1 MEHNTT
7 MTEAQ
12 RLAKRRR
19 IQKAKRKRAIVNTI
33 FIMMIISITVV
44 AIYFASMYKK
54 EIETSNAARQEADVA
69 RQEADTAKREAEA
82 ANQAYDKLQREL
94 KNNGFITVDE
104 AQILADQAAQD
115 MSDDYRNRIRDY
127 MEGGDGTLTMLENLF
142 DDMIVVPDTGKY
154 LFFDID
160 NSLNKSVIDLSKL
173 ICPELNEE
181 TGEYEGDIKYDGD
194 TTLHFGV
201 DVSKFQGDI
210 DWEKVKNDNIE
221 YAYIRLGY
229 RGYES
234 GKIVVDDKYED
245 NIQGCNDAGLDCG
258 VYFFTEAKTKAEGRE
273 EADFVLENLGEYHIE
288 LPIVIDVEQSANV
301 NKSRTKNLSSEDRTE
316 AIIGFCERIKEA
328 GYTPMIYGNLKS
340 LMIMTDITRLEE
352 YDKWFAYYHYP
363 LRFPYKVKI
372 WQYTSDGS
380 VDGIKGE
387 TDINVMFY

>member
-19 IQKAKRKRAIVNTI
+19 IQKAKRKRAIVMTI
-33 FIMMIISITVV
+33 MFIIIITVSLV
-44 AIYFASMYKK
+44 AVIFAGMYKK
-54 EIETSNAARQEADVA
+54 EVKIANDALLEADSA
-69 RQEADTAKREAEA
+69 KQQAEAAMKEAEN
-82 ANQAYDKLQREL
+82 ANQAYEKLQTDL

-104 AQILADQAAQD
+104 AQVMADKAMQD
-115 MSDDYRNRIRDY
+115 MSDDYRNKIRGY
-127 MEGGDGTLTMLENLF
+127 MESGDGTLTMLENLF
-142 DDMIVVPDTGKY
+142 EDMIVVPDTSKY

-160 NSLNKSVIDLSKL
+160 DSLNKSVIDLNKL
-173 ICPELNEE
+173 YYPELNEQ
-181 TGEYEGDIKYDGD
+181 TGKYEGDIKYEGD
-194 TTLHFGV
+194 VTLHYGV

-210 DWEKVKNDNIE
+210 DWAKVKNDDIE
-221 YAYIRLGY
+221 YAYIRLGF

-234 GKIVVDDKYED
+234 GKIVLDEKFED
-245 NIQGCNDAGLDCG
+245 NISGCNEVGLDCG
-258 VYFFTEAKTKAEGRE
+258 VYFFTEAKTREEGRE

-301 NKSRTKNLSSEDRTE
+301 NKSRTRNLSQEDRTD
-316 AIIGFCERIKEA
+316 AIIAFCERIKEA

-340 LMIMTDITRLEE
+340 LMIMTDITRLED

-372 WQYTSDGS
+372 WQYTSNGQ
-380 VDGIKGE
+380 VDGIKGDA
-387 TDINVMFY
+387 DINIMFY